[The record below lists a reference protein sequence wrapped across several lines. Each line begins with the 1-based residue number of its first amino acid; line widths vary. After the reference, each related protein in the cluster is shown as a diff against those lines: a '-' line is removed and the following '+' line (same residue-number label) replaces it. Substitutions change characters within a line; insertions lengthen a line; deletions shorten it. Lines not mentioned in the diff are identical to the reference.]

1 MGEACRII
9 VKIRGRELS
18 LKLSSRRMDLV
29 ITIDYELYGDG
40 SGDVFETMINPTAAF
55 LESCKKH
62 QIRSTVFFEVIE
74 YLKIK
79 EEWEK
84 GNAMGYKNNPAEAIK
99 DQIIQAFREGHD
111 IQLHIHPQ
119 WINATYDKQGWRVDN
134 RYWRLPQVPLEPDDD
149 FPLGLEELIKL
160 GKKTIE
166 SILAPTNSSYRCN
179 IFRAGGFNI
188 YPSDQI
194 IPILRRNGFIADSSV
209 FPGAYEQGALSS
221 FDYRNI
227 PNHIPFWW
235 IDNSVTEIAD
245 GSQDFVEVPVFAKK
259 MIRMKKYDQNRIK
272 IALRNKKSNLHK
284 IKGKVAKENQSIF
297 QKIGYF
303 FEKEAV
309 TWDYCLFSAG
319 KMNHYLKLAERIEA
333 HSDLPF
339 HPFVLVGHSK
349 EFLLPATFDSFIK
362 KHASKLNFLTL
373 QDAVKKIYHAK
384 NRRITISNDI
394 S

>member
-1 MGEACRII
+1 
-9 VKIRGRELS
+9 
-18 LKLSSRRMDLV
+18 MDLI

-40 SGDVFETMINPTAAF
+40 SGDVFETMINPTDDF
-55 LESCKKH
+55 LECCKKH

-84 GNAMGYKNNPAEAIK
+84 GNAMGYRTNPAEAIK
-99 DQIIQAFREGHD
+99 NQIIGAFREGHD

-119 WINATYDKQGWRVDN
+119 WVNATYDEKGWRVDN
-134 RYWRLPQVPLEPDDD
+134 RYWRLPQVPLTPDDD

-166 SILAPTNSSYRCN
+166 DILVPVDSSYTCN

-194 IPILRRNGFIADSSV
+194 IPILRRNGFVADSSV
-209 FPGAYEQGALSS
+209 FPGAYEQAGLSS

-227 PNHIPFWW
+227 SNNIPFWW
-235 IDNSVTEIAD
+235 IDNSVTEI
-245 GSQDFVEVPVFAKK
+245 SPSSRDFVEIPVFAKK
-259 MIRMKKYDQNRIK
+259 MIRIKKYDQNRIK

-284 IKGKVAKENQSIF
+284 IKGKVSKENQGIF
-297 QKIGYF
+297 QKVGYF
-303 FEKEAV
+303 FKKEAL
-309 TWDYCLFSAG
+309 TWDYCLFSTG
-319 KMNHYLKLAERIEA
+319 KMNQYLKLAERIA
-333 HSDLPF
+333 AQSDSSF

-349 EFLLPATFDSFIK
+349 EFLLPATFESFLMR
-362 KHASKLNFLTL
+362 HRAKLNFITL
-373 QDAVKKIYHAK
+373 HDAVKKIHHSK
-384 NRRITISNDI
+384 K
-394 S
+394 